1 MASKPGFIIR
11 EEKIMP
17 FYETVFIARQDL
29 SDAQVKAITESCE
42 KIIKDAKGKVVKTEN
57 WGLRTLAY
65 KINKNKKGH
74 YVLIESDVAAPA
86 VIEMERT
93 LRLNEEVVRYMT
105 IKLDELSKGP
115 SKPIDK
121 NSSDDF
127 DGGDRPKFDR
137 GDRDNKFEKAAA

>member
-1 MASKPGFIIR
+1 
-11 EEKIMP
+11 MP
-17 FYETVFIARQDL
+17 FYETVLIARQDL

-42 KIIKDAKGKVVKTEN
+42 KIIKDGKGKVIKTES

-74 YVLIESDVAAPA
+74 YVLIESESPAPA

-105 IKLDELSKGP
+105 IRLDEASKGP
-115 SKPIDK
+115 SKIIDK
-121 NSSDDF
+121 TSSDDF

-137 GDRDNKFEKAAA
+137 EGRDNKFEKDAA

>member
-1 MASKPGFIIR
+1 
-11 EEKIMP
+11 MP

-42 KIIKDAKGKVVKTEN
+42 KIIKDGKGKVTKTEN

-74 YVLIESDVAAPA
+74 YVLIESDAPA
-86 VIEMERT
+86 PVVHEVERT

-105 IKLDELSKGP
+105 IRLDEPSKGP
-115 SKPIDK
+115 SKIIDK
-121 NSSDDF
+121 NSDNEF
-127 DGGDRPKFDR
+127 DK
-137 GDRDNKFEKAAA
+137 EAA

>member
-1 MASKPGFIIR
+1 
-11 EEKIMP
+11 MP

-65 KINKNKKGH
+65 KIEKNKKGY

-86 VIEMERT
+86 MLEMERT
-93 LRLNEEVVRYMT
+93 LRLNEEVLRYMT
-105 IKLDELSKGP
+105 IRLDELSKGP

-121 NSSDDF
+121 NTDDSD
-127 DGGDRPKFDR
+127 DRPKF
-137 GDRDNKFEKAAA
+137 EKEAA

>member
-1 MASKPGFIIR
+1 
-11 EEKIMP
+11 MP

-42 KIIKDAKGKVVKTEN
+42 KIIKDGKGKITKTEN

-74 YVLIESDVAAPA
+74 YVLIEMDTPAPA
-86 VIEMERT
+86 MQEMERT
-93 LRLNEEVVRYMT
+93 LRLNEEVLRYMT
-105 IKLDELSKGP
+105 VRLDELSKGP

-121 NSSDDF
+121 NNDSD
-127 DGGDRPKFDR
+127 
-137 GDRDNKFEKAAA
+137 FEKEAA

>member
-1 MASKPGFIIR
+1 
-11 EEKIMP
+11 MP
-17 FYETVFIARQDL
+17 FYETVLIARQDL

-42 KIIKDAKGKVVKTEN
+42 KIIKDGKGKVIKTES

-74 YVLIESDVAAPA
+74 YVLIESESPAPA

-105 IKLDELSKGP
+105 IRLDEASKGP
-115 SKPIDK
+115 SKIIDK
-121 NSSDDF
+121 TSSDDF

-137 GDRDNKFEKAAA
+137 GDRDNKFEKDAA